1 MISFEMFEAFIK
13 DEIWRTKVS
22 GLFDVDW
29 DCLGSNLSNVIWA
42 DLDTTCGWEGTD
54 LASEYIF
61 WSASEEEED
70 EAPYIITP
78 DETVYITT
86 IEILWKY
93 MNKFFEAHKEKS

>member
-22 GLFDVDW
+22 ELLNSEW
-29 DCLGSNLSNVIWA
+29 DYKGSNLSNTIWA
-42 DLDTTCGWEGTD
+42 DLETTCGWEATD

-61 WSASEEEED
+61 WSASEKED
-70 EAPYIITP
+70 EAPCIITLSGK
-78 DETVYITT
+78 DYITT

-93 MNKFFEAHKEKS
+93 MNEFFEARKEKS